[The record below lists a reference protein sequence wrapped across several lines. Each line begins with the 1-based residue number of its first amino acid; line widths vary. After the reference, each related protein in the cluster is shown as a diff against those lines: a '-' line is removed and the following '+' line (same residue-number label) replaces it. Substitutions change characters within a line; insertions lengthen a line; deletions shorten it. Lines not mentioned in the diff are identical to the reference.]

1 MYLKNWDFK
10 LIVMLLS
17 RTRVSRI
24 LAVFVLAI
32 SVSMTTYAQPKGIT
46 AQMIQ
51 EFIEFI
57 EENAMPMDVYLENS
71 KDLSTFVKVLKLT
84 GDFDKLKNN
93 DEYTVFA
100 PTNQAF
106 EQFPVEVITELFQPR
121 NIEKLKS
128 IAAYHIIESR
138 LRSST
143 IVADIDENN
152 GLLAT
157 YKMLNGLEI
166 TAFYDEETIFIK
178 DANGYPIEVLKQDIL
193 LSNGLVYKID
203 TVILPQVD
211 NERQLAENN

>member
-1 MYLKNWDFK
+1 
-10 LIVMLLS
+10 
-17 RTRVSRI
+17 
-24 LAVFVLAI
+24 
-32 SVSMTTYAQPKGIT
+32 
-46 AQMIQ
+46 
-51 EFIEFI
+51 
-57 EENAMPMDVYLENS
+57 
-71 KDLSTFVKVLKLT
+71 KLT
-84 GDFDKLKNN
+84 GDFEKLKNN

-128 IAAYHIIESR
+128 IAAYHIIEGR

-166 TAFYDEETIFIK
+166 TTFYDEETIFIK
-178 DANGYPIEVLKQDIL
+178 DANGYPVEVLQQDIL
-193 LSNGLVYKID
+193 LSNGLVYKVD